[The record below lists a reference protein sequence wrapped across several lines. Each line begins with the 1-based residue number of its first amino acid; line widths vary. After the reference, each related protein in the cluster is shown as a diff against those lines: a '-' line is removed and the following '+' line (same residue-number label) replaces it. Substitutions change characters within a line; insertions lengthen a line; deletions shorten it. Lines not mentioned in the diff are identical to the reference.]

1 MPASANKIQPSSD
14 NSEQDEWRS
23 KPPNSALLERR
34 AREHFEAM
42 LAWAQRD
49 PGKRTFHDVEQA
61 LLPLIFALGRYL
73 LALFLCRRHEDL
85 ADRKSVV

>member
-1 MPASANKIQPSSD
+1 
-14 NSEQDEWRS
+14 
-23 KPPNSALLERR
+23 
-34 AREHFEAM
+34 M

-73 LALFLCRRHEDL
+73 LALFLCRRSEG
-85 ADRKSVV
+85 AS